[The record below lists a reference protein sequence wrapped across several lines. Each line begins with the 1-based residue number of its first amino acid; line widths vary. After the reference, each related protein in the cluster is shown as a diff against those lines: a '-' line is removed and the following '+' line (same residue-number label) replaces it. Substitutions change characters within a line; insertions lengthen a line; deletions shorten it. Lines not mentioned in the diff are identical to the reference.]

1 METELTKKIK
11 MACRGFKPE
20 MPTQMRT
27 IRYAEEV
34 WTPSGIV
41 DVIRFEDCIKGD
53 SSFCALISHEKFV
66 KSYHKWLETLSNIEL
81 GSCKINGAQFPNENC
96 QGCAW
101 KRSVHKIGMLV
112 TCYEVKISVSD
123 FKSKNGHNFWGN
135 KNYYAVDSRIYE
147 SIKSLVPDDIGII
160 VYYEKTDTMRIKKEC
175 VYKEISYETK
185 TQLLYDALKK
195 WVDGAAKK
203 PAEAAGLQDAIF

>member
-11 MACRGFKPE
+11 NACHFFKPE
-20 MPTQMRT
+20 MPTKLRT
-27 IRYAEEV
+27 IRYADEV
-34 WTPSGIV
+34 WTPTGIV
-41 DVIRFEDCIKGD
+41 DVIRFEDCIAND
-53 SSFCALISHEKFV
+53 RSFCATIEYQGFDAKYQEYLKTIAPHIGDCKFPGN
-66 KSYHKWLETLSNIEL
+66 K
-81 GSCKINGAQFPNENC
+81 FPNSHC
-96 QGCAW
+96 TGCVFH
-101 KRSVHKIGMLV
+101 RHVHDIGMLV

-147 SIKSLVPDDIGII
+147 SIKSLAPDDIGII

-175 VYKEISYETK
+175 AYKEISFETK

-203 PAEAAGLQDAIF
+203 PEESTGFRDAIF